1 MIVRANVFLHSITC
15 PLFPRYFGT
24 RERQRKRNIDKVE
37 FRRKFYAIFF
47 SVSKDK
53 RAKRSSKSATKAKYR
68 VVGFLLPFLSLSVS
82 PPRWFR
88 GWGGLVSECADK
100 MSSPLPLIV
109 TPTLLTVLENGAP
122 ATNATDAN
130 DLKSNTIPRSGST

>member
-1 MIVRANVFLHSITC
+1 MIVRANVFLRSITC

-53 RAKRSSKSATKAKYR
+53 RAVEQERNESEISGCRISST
-68 VVGFLLPFLSLSVS
+68 VFLSLSVP